1 MPALTIRLD
10 LPTFEHGF
18 VYGGDKA
25 KRAKLKASCRKLAA
39 EGGMDLQSLAWRVI
53 TDASAYLTKGRPEAR
68 QGALNFLTAWVLD
81 LPSGH
86 PTHPGTIDEYLNG
99 YDFVVTLTK
108 VAERGKEAQI
118 DCRVEATF
126 DKSIGTA

>member
-53 TDASAYLTKGRPEAR
+53 TDASSYLMKGRPDAR
-68 QGALNFLTAWVLD
+68 QGAVNFLTAWALD

-86 PTHPGTIDEYLNG
+86 PTHPGTIDDYLRWLRFCGHHNQ
-99 YDFVVTLTK
+99 
-108 VAERGKEAQI
+108 R
-118 DCRVEATF
+118 CRAREGSANRLP
-126 DKSIGTA
+126 G